1 MRPKTPLHSRPQ
13 AGFTII
19 ELLTVVAIIGL
30 LSAVAVPAIARYMK
44 NYRIRGAT
52 QQVAGQIGAART
64 KAIAR
69 NTNLG
74 VLFVTLSNSTYRW
87 VIQDDP
93 TVPGIQQSFSTLITA
108 PAQLGPLQTLP
119 NGVAFDATGAT
130 TLAVGFNRL
139 GGQCTPGTRG
149 CGSLTGAPASNYVR
163 VDASGQATITLLQAD
178 TGLRRTVTV
187 TPGGRVLAQP

>member
-1 MRPKTPLHSRPQ
+1 MRPKTPFRSRPQ
-13 AGFTII
+13 NGFTLV

-30 LSAVAVPAIARYMK
+30 LSAVAVPAMARYMR
-44 NYRIRGAT
+44 NYRIRGAA
-52 QQVAGQIGAART
+52 QQVAGEIGAART

-74 VLFVTLSNSTYRW
+74 VLFVTLSSSTYRW

-93 TVPGIQQSFSTLITA
+93 TVPGIQQSFTTLIAT
-108 PAQLGPLQTLP
+108 PAQVGPLQTLP
-119 NGVAFDATGAT
+119 AGVVFDSTGAT

-139 GGQCTPGTRG
+139 GGQCSPGTRG
-149 CGSLTGAPASNYVR
+149 CGSLAGAPATNYVM
-163 VDASGQATITLLQAD
+163 VDGAGQATVTLLQPD